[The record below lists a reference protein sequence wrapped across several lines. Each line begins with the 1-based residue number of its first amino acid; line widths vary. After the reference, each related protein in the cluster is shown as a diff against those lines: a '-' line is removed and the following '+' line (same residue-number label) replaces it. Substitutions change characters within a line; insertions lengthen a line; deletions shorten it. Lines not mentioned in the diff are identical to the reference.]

1 MEKRTPRRTKS
12 RELTSYSSS
21 SSSSL
26 SRRSADSSSSSLAS
40 VVVWPSASAAT
51 EKSLCLAD
59 HLSDDRLSDLSAE
72 PKRNGGRRASCNA
85 SPQSTML
92 GRQRSYSGE
101 CSSRFKQEE
110 KDKMTKNMRHN
121 MKESSR
127 PILGGSM
134 RYIGE
139 VIRFPPSLTP
149 ASSLPSSVLNSR
161 SGVLHGKPRLER
173 VVNLPNHDELRR
185 PVRSSSSWT
194 AYELSRALWSPSP
207 AKRSVSPP
215 VVSADKG
222 KSRSFTSSGLDLL
235 RRKWQ
240 GSSSDTTKSKK
251 GKVAHQLQLTWNRLI
266 QWRWVNAE
274 LDEVGLIKRTHAEVK
289 VLGAWVGLS
298 NLRTRVARKRMQL
311 ENDRLHLKL
320 MPLLSSQLKILEDSS
335 EMERQHTAALSAI
348 NDCLQAAVCRLPLAD
363 GAKVDL
369 QLLLAALTSS
379 TDYALTTRTTISR
392 LAHTLPTYWVMA
404 IECAEDGRIAAGA
417 QAGGQQRR
425 SSSARMFR
433 FAGSHVF
440 SAYSGA
446 KPEVPSDPIALRTKL
461 VASDR

>member
-12 RELTSYSSS
+12 RELTSYPSS

-72 PKRNGGRRASCNA
+72 PKRNGGRRAACNA
-85 SPQSTML
+85 SPQSTIL

-121 MKESSR
+121 MKESSP

-274 LDEVGLIKRTHAEVK
+274 LDEVGLIKRTHAE
-289 VLGAWVGLS
+289 
-298 NLRTRVARKRMQL
+298 
-311 ENDRLHLKL
+311 
-320 MPLLSSQLKILEDSS
+320 LKILEDSS

-363 GAKVDL
+363 GAKVRL
-369 QLLLAALTSS
+369 CFMLS
-379 TDYALTTRTTISR
+379 TDKVADVLGNGNRMRRRWS
-392 LAHTLPTYWVMA
+392 H
-404 IECAEDGRIAAGA
+404 CC
-417 QAGGQQRR
+417 R
-425 SSSARMFR
+425 SSGRWSAAKELFCKNVSVCW
-433 FAGSHVF
+433 F
-440 SAYSGA
+440 AYSGA